1 VLYYTLEVARGMD
14 IGSENESKIFK
25 TVGKPVYVCHG
36 EYEFLQKELADKIV
50 RYLLKPD
57 EIDVSLVKINASE
70 PNALETL
77 LSEAGSRSLFSDNR
91 VIYVDNAENLKLLKN
106 ERAEGEK
113 KLPPEEKYTNWKQ
126 FEAFSS
132 MMRKPPEG
140 ARIIFVCGEELRKP
154 SGKGGAMRTE
164 KILQRA
170 YEDIA
175 KTGVL
180 VRFARMYDDAYAE
193 WIVSRARREG
203 LRLTLDQAERL
214 LDMAGKDVRHLANE
228 VEKLAVRAGD
238 SRQISDDD
246 MRMIATSSEDV
257 YLYMMM
263 DFMTSGKGR
272 LALAL
277 LERSMEAGG
286 APAQIIA
293 FLTSRFRQ
301 LWQARYLLDK
311 GYFAYLPK
319 EFKFGGKK
327 TVSDGM
333 AAVTEADKSIL
344 CSDQKSS
351 ILGKTQYAA
360 YNMLVPARRMTLSQ
374 IEDVMTRIVDIERR
388 MKGIEKPKIGS
399 DVMMIQNLIVDISRD
414 VRSAA
419 VPN

>member
-1 VLYYTLEVARGMD
+1 MD

-25 TVGKPVYVCHG
+25 TVAKPVYVCHG

-50 RYLLKPD
+50 KYLLKPD

-91 VIYVDNAENLKLLKN
+91 VIYVDNAENLKLLKSD
-106 ERAEGEK
+106 RAEEGK

-126 FEAFSS
+126 FEAFSA
-132 MMRKPPEG
+132 MMRKPPES
-140 ARIIFVCGEELRKP
+140 ARMIFVCGEELRKP

-164 KILQRA
+164 KIMQRV
-170 YEDIA
+170 YEDVA
-175 KTGVL
+175 KTGVI
-180 VRFARMYDDAYAE
+180 VRFARMYDEAYTE
-193 WIVSRARREG
+193 WIVNRARREG
-203 LRLTLDQAERL
+203 LRLTIDQADRL

-246 MRMIATSSEDV
+246 MRMIVTSSDDI
-257 YLYMMM
+257 YLYLMIDNMM
-263 DFMTSGKGR
+263 SGKGR
-272 LALAL
+272 SALVL
-277 LERSMEAGG
+277 LDRSMEAGG
-286 APAQIIA
+286 APAQIIG
-293 FLTSRFRQ
+293 FLASRFRQ

-311 GYFAYLPK
+311 GYFSYLPK

-327 TVSDGM
+327 TVGEGM
-333 AAVTEADKSIL
+333 AAVTQADRSTL
-344 CSDQKSS
+344 CSDPKSS
-351 ILGKTQYAA
+351 ILGKTEFAA
-360 YNMLVPARRMTLSQ
+360 YNMLIPARRMTLRQ
-374 IEDVMTRIVDIERR
+374 IEGAMTRIVDIERR
-388 MKGIEKPKIGS
+388 MKGIDRPKLGS

-414 VRSAA
+414 VKSAA